1 MLLLNFVSAFLS
13 LSLQQSYVF
22 HTSLGQA
29 SCPDLYVVSSRQ
41 HRGLY
46 QNAPERRIELPVQ
59 ERKSVRLVCYGFH
72 Y

>member
-1 MLLLNFVSAFLS
+1 MRLRPLTEYPYL
-13 LSLQQSYVF
+13 
-22 HTSLGQA
+22 T
-29 SCPDLYVVSSRQ
+29 DLYVVSSRQ